1 MPNSTMPSIES
12 RWPAYILAGGQSSRF
27 GSDKARVEIAG
38 RANVVRLAE
47 QLQSRTCAVSLV
59 AQRTSDYADL
69 AIRTLSDVI
78 PNAGPLAGV
87 ITVLEDLH
95 SQLNPSAGSRKA
107 SPDANTN
114 CWILTCDLLVSDW
127 SWMDCL
133 MAEHPPTAL
142 VTAYEDGSFRPFPA
156 IYSLAMLPV
165 AKRVWAEGGRSM
177 RSALTAAGPRVHWV
191 QPRGMVLPRSFNTP
205 EELQIALRQPDP

>member
-1 MPNSTMPSIES
+1 MPNPGMPSS
-12 RWPAYILAGGQSSRF
+12 KARWPAYILAGGQSSRF

-38 RANVVRLAE
+38 RANVLRLAE
-47 QLQSRTCAVSLV
+47 HLQSRACAVALV

-69 AIRTLSDVI
+69 AIRTLSDVV
-78 PNAGPLAGV
+78 PNEGPLAGV

-95 SQLNPSAGSRKA
+95 WQLNLSAGSHKA

-114 CWILTCDLLVSDW
+114 CWILTCDLLVKDW
-127 SWMDCL
+127 DWMDRL
-133 MAEHPPTAL
+133 MSEHPPTAL

-165 AKRVWAEGGRSM
+165 AKRVWGEGGRSM
-177 RSALTAAGPRVHWV
+177 RSAFAAAGPRVQWV
-191 QPRGMVLPRSFNTP
+191 QPRGIVLPRSFNTP
-205 EELQIALRQPDP
+205 EELQLALEQLDR